1 MGKSRSAT
9 IVIAYLMWKY
19 HISPV
24 EALAQLNEG
33 RPVCEPNPGFQEQL
47 EVYHDMLRS
56 GSEADAKLVYEQWLK
71 TRYTGDW
78 YSERRRQISKL

>member
-9 IVIAYLMWKY
+9 VVIAYLMYKY
-19 HISPV
+19 RISPA

-47 EVYHDMLRS
+47 EIYYDMLNS
-56 GSEADAKLVYEQWLK
+56 ASEADANRVYEQWLK

>member
-9 IVIAYLMWKY
+9 IVCAYLMYKY
-19 HISPV
+19 QLSPA

-47 EVYHDMLRS
+47 EVYAEMLKAK
-56 GSEADAKLVYEQWLK
+56 SESDSNGIYEHWRK

-78 YSERRRQISKL
+78 YSERRRQESKL